1 MKISKKKAYIFKMN
15 LWTANIFSIAVFVIM
30 AIITILLIGYT
41 AIFKKPFI
49 LTLIIIYFAIHEL
62 LHGIGYFIGG
72 TKLKNISY
80 GIALEKGIFYCMGY
94 QEITKKNILISLQMP
109 FMVIGVITYI
119 IGIIFKLR
127 VLTWLSVFNI
137 MGAAMDMAMFIFIS
151 GIKNVHYSESGKPDE
166 FVLITDEDLTKKKS
180 IFLVLKETK
189 DYKKEDYEFK
199 DIKRFKCSKSSW
211 IALLV
216 LLGLDLINIILG

>member
-41 AIFKKPFI
+41 AIFQKPFI

-151 GIKNVHYSESGKPDE
+151 GIKNVHYSESGKPNE
-166 FVLITDEDLTKKKS
+166 FVLITSEISSQSMAAEVGFGYLLT
-180 IFLVLKETK
+180 F
-189 DYKKEDYEFK
+189 
-199 DIKRFKCSKSSW
+199 
-211 IALLV
+211 
-216 LLGLDLINIILG
+216 ILAVDPSVSMNSGSGNLAASDVFPIPSTP